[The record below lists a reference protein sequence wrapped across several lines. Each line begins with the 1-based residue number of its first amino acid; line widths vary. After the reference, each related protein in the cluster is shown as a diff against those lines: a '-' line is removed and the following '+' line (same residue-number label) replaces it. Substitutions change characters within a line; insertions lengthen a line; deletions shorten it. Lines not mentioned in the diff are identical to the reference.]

1 MSGAAP
7 PEVALALRQLDPDV
21 SRETLAALAAYV
33 EILTKWQKTINLV
46 GAATLK
52 DAWTRHIVDS
62 AQLLPLL
69 PPTAKRL
76 ADLGT
81 GAGFPGLVLAALRP
95 ALDVVLIESDAR
107 KAAFLGEAGRAM
119 GLKKQP
125 KIVIGRIEMVPPAAA
140 DVIAARALA
149 PLNQLLVWADRHRQS
164 SGSGPAICLFHK
176 GKDWRSEL
184 TEARRNWDIEARP
197 HPSVTDK
204 DSVVLSITAYRLQ
217 SRGPTDLRDRQ
228 PEGRRR

>member
-1 MSGAAP
+1 MSGGAP
-7 PEVALALRQLDPDV
+7 PEAAAALRKLDPGV
-21 SRETLAALAAYV
+21 SRETLAALGAYV
-33 EILTKWQKTINLV
+33 DTLTKWQKAINLV
-46 GAATLK
+46 GPATLK

-95 ALDVVLIESDAR
+95 ELDVVLIESDAR

-125 KIVIGRIEMVPPAAA
+125 KIVIGRIEAVSPAQA
-140 DVIAARALA
+140 DVLTARALA
-149 PLNQLLVWADRHRQS
+149 ALGTLLGWAARHQS
-164 SGSGPAICLFHK
+164 DPAICLFHK
-176 GKDWRSEL
+176 GKDWQSEL
-184 TEARRNWDIEARP
+184 TEAGRDWEIAAHP
-197 HPSVTDK
+197 HPSVTDP
-204 DSVVLSITAYRLQ
+204 DSVVLSITGYRP
-217 SRGPTDLRDRQ
+217 RP
-228 PEGRRR
+228 